1 MPRRPSTPCTSA
13 PNTNRPNP
21 SKKLKPTR
29 WSREGTLRLLDI
41 PGLFMQSYSFVA
53 ISQGD
58 PESWTFKGEA
68 VMIAKPVALVVF
80 FLSIF
85 AACAQ
90 NQPSSANTGA
100 TTPSA
105 HGQGASATPRTTTP
119 VYEVFAIRYASIP
132 DFPVNAL
139 IAGADPQRKFSI
151 AMAVWLIRGNG
162 RVILVDS
169 GFYRPQFFKQFRVE
183 GFIKASEAV
192 GQPGIMPA
200 SQPALT
206 AEDVTDVVITHM
218 HWDHADG
225 MDLFPRARTWL
236 QKDEYTYYTGEAWQ
250 QPHTHGGID
259 PDDVLAA
266 VKLNM
271 AGRVT
276 LVNGDAQEIFP
287 GITCY
292 TGGKHTFQSQY
303 VGVNTKAG
311 TVVLASDNMYLYEN
325 LEKHVPIAQT
335 LDAASNLRAQ
345 DRMKQLA
352 ASPRLIV
359 PGHDPAV
366 FEKFPKVSER
376 VVRIE

>member
-1 MPRRPSTPCTSA
+1 
-13 PNTNRPNP
+13 
-21 SKKLKPTR
+21 
-29 WSREGTLRLLDI
+29 
-41 PGLFMQSYSFVA
+41 
-53 ISQGD
+53 
-58 PESWTFKGEA
+58 
-68 VMIAKPVALVVF
+68 MIAKVASSLV
-80 FLSIF
+80 FLLALSAFSKMPGPIHWRLSSG
-85 AACAQ
+85 
-90 NQPSSANTGA
+90 SSAPSVVTALSAALGGKLDEAARSTNTRSPSGP
-100 TTPSA
+100 TTAAPM
-105 HGQGASATPRTTTP
+105 
-119 VYEVFAIRYASIP
+119 YEVFAIRYASIP

-139 IAGADPQRKFSI
+139 IANADPRRKLSL
-151 AMAVWLIRGNG
+151 AMTVWLIRGNG
-162 RVILVDS
+162 HNILVDS
-169 GFYRPQFFKQFRVE
+169 GFYRPQFFKQFKIE
-183 GFIKASEAV
+183 SFIKPSEAV

-200 SQPALT
+200 GQPALT
-206 AEDVTDVVITHM
+206 PEDITDVIITHM

-225 MDLFPRARTWL
+225 MDLFPRARIWL

-250 QPHTHGGID
+250 SPRTHGGID

-266 VKLNM
+266 VKLNL

-276 LVNGDAQEIFP
+276 LVNGDAQQILP

-311 TVVLASDNMYLYEN
+311 TVILASDNMYLYEN

-345 DRMKQLA
+345 DLMKELG

-376 VVRIE
+376 AVKIE